1 MTADDPRKRQFD
13 VKHGEAEAIKAQ
25 MWELQRRRE
34 TEHKEMM
41 SESGQYYRISGVKIA
56 NSYSIIE
63 GFKVIFF
70 QCLICSNSSR
80 NGKRE
85 V

>member
-41 SESGQYYRISGVKIA
+41 SESGQYYRISVIRIA
-56 NSYSIIE
+56 DSYSIIE
-63 GFKVIFF
+63 RFKVICF
-70 QCLICSNSSR
+70 QGLIWSNSSR
-80 NGKRE
+80 NGRRE

>member
-34 TEHKEMM
+34 TEHARGLFC
-41 SESGQYYRISGVKIA
+41 SGT
-56 NSYSIIE
+56 
-63 GFKVIFF
+63 
-70 QCLICSNSSR
+70 
-80 NGKRE
+80 
-85 V
+85 